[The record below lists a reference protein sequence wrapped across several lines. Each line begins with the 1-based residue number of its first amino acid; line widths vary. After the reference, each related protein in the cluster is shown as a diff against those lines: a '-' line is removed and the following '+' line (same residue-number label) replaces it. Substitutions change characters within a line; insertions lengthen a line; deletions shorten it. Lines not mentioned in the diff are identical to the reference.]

1 MSKFNVLEHEI
12 VPEHHLV
19 PVEEEESVLGKLNV
33 TKDDLPKIGINDP
46 TIKALEEIH
55 GKLEPGRIIK
65 IVRKSPTAGYYEY
78 YRVIVKSVI

>member
-19 PVEEEESVLGKLNV
+19 PIDEEDSLLKKLNV
-33 TKDDLPKIGINDP
+33 SKDNLPKISINDP

-55 GKLEPGRIIK
+55 GKLEPNRIIK
-65 IVRKSPTAGYYEY
+65 IIRKSPTAGFYEY

>member
-1 MSKFNVLEHEI
+1 MKVNI
-12 VPEHHLV
+12 NG
-19 PVEEEESVLGKLNV
+19 ESRSILAVWYEDNQV
-33 TKDDLPKIGINDP
+33 KIGINDP

-65 IVRKSPTAGYYEY
+65 IIRKSPTAGYYEY

>member
-1 MSKFNVLEHEI
+1 MLEHEI

-19 PVEEEESVLGKLNV
+19 PVEEEYKVLKMLNV
-33 TKDDLPKIGINDP
+33 TKENLPRISINDP
-46 TIKALEEIH
+46 AVKALEEIH

-65 IVRKSPTAGYYEY
+65 IIRKSPTAGYYEY

>member
-1 MSKFNVLEHEI
+1 MLEHEI

-19 PVEEEESVLGKLNV
+19 PVEEEDKVLKMLNV
-33 TKDDLPKIGINDP
+33 TKENLPRISINDP
-46 TIKALEEIH
+46 AVKALEEIH

-65 IVRKSPTAGYYEY
+65 IIRKSPTAGYYEY

>member
-19 PVEEEESVLGKLNV
+19 PVEEEEIVLTRLNV
-33 TKDDLPKIGINDP
+33 TKDDLPKISINDP

-55 GKLEPGRIIK
+55 GPLATGRIVK